1 MRFFL
6 ALALALFFAP
16 SMQNEPMVIA
26 NINTLLSIFI
36 DQVGAIERAHTH
48 TQRGDGSHFY
58 LCRAYA
64 SFYSPYFD
72 VNYVHD
78 APSTFTTQTTRSR
91 SLR

>member
-48 TQRGDGSHFY
+48 RGETVRIFIYAERMLHFIHHT
-58 LCRAYA
+58 LM
-64 SFYSPYFD
+64 
-72 VNYVHD
+72 
-78 APSTFTTQTTRSR
+78 
-91 SLR
+91 